1 LVYGQFTDE
10 NKYEKLTIQHNIQH
24 MKPRITANEKENPI
38 IVGLDIGT
46 TKICVTVGRRS
57 GTNKIELLGVGK
69 AESAGV
75 NRGVVANIQKTVGS
89 IREAV
94 AIAEGQSNVDIKVV
108 NVGIAG
114 QHIKSIQHRGI
125 LTKNDDDEIGRLD
138 VERLISDMYKLVL
151 PPGEEIIHVLPQE
164 FTIDNEPGIKEPIGM
179 AGRRMEANFH
189 IISGRVTDIKNIKKC
204 VDNSD
209 LEVSSLVLEPLASS
223 EAVLDE
229 EEKMAGVVLVD
240 IGGGTTDVAIFHE
253 GIIRHTAVI
262 PLGGNIVTEDIRQGC
277 AVLRNQA
284 EQLKVRYGSALADEN
299 KDNEVICVPGI
310 RGRDSKEISVKNL
323 AFIIQARMEE
333 IIEHVYYEIKSSG
346 YEDKLIAG
354 IVITG
359 GGAQLKHLVQLV
371 EYITGIDCR
380 IGYPNEYLAKTDMLN
395 KQSFDEMKSPMY
407 ATSIGL
413 LIKGI
418 QTVEEDEATQQ
429 EVVYKS
435 PDRSKVK
442 EITQTANKKESW
454 FTKIISDFIKDDSG
468 IDDDSF
474 IGKK

>member
-1 LVYGQFTDE
+1 
-10 NKYEKLTIQHNIQH
+10 
-24 MKPRITANEKENPI
+24 M
-38 IVGLDIGT
+38 
-46 TKICVTVGRRS
+46 
-57 GTNKIELLGVGK
+57 GVGN
-69 AESAGV
+69 AESSGV
-75 NRGVVANIQKTVGS
+75 NRGVVANIQKTVNS

-94 AIAEGQSNVDIKVV
+94 STAEGQSNVDIKVV

-125 LTKNDDDEIGRLD
+125 LTKNDDDEINRND
-138 VERLISDMYKLVL
+138 IERLISDMYKLVL

-164 FTIDNEPGIKEPIGM
+164 FTIDNEPGITEPIGM
-179 AGRRMEANFH
+179 AGRRVEANFH
-189 IISGRVTDIKNIKKC
+189 IISGRVTDIKNIKRC

-229 EEKMAGVVLVD
+229 EEKAAGVVLVD

-299 KDNEVICVPGI
+299 KDNEVICVPGF
-310 RGRDSKEISVKNL
+310 RGRDPKEISVKNL
-323 AFIIQARMEE
+323 AYIIQARMEE
-333 IIEHVYYEIKSSG
+333 IIEHVDFEIKSSG
-346 YEDKLIAG
+346 YHDKLIAG

-371 EYITGIDCR
+371 EYMTGVDCR
-380 IGYPNEYLAKTDMLN
+380 VGYPNEYLAKTELIN
-395 KQSFDEMKSPMY
+395 KQVFDELKSPLY
-407 ATSIGL
+407 ATGIGL

-418 QTVEEDEATQQ
+418 QTVEEEEEA
-429 EVVYKS
+429 
-435 PDRSKVK
+435 VK
-442 EITQTANKKESW
+442 EERIKKIESKTATRDIAEKQQKKEGWLKKFLSE
-454 FTKIISDFIKDDSG
+454 FITDDAN
-468 IDDDSF
+468 IDDDTF
-474 IGKK
+474 IGKR